1 MLCIDLQILIN
12 LHQHFLTLY
21 VFIYNKLS
29 FYIPSGKT
37 LQNMKPVL
45 SKRMI
50 RIEKKKKKM
59 AALLEISKLNEH
71 DRTKSAIMASSELNS
86 LEVQPSPKRPRTEL
100 DDSPEKT
107 SSVTQIDSSEK
118 PSLYSEEYLE
128 LKRLLREQNNKMK
141 AEPKFRLR
149 EIGESAAMDVSIEDR
164 IPLFLS
170 DIQHLLMF
178 SQIGHHS
185 PYSPARWCQLDKYN
199 KLVNTNILII
209 ENVSL
214 YDYQSHESMFSF
226 LNSKFQHKVEIITP
240 GAYKG
245 DIVQDLAT
253 VPLTGTQMRKFIN
266 KFGTL
271 EDAVIKSSELFDRI
285 RDLFPMEENKVK
297 STESIDPSL
306 PQDDKFPRTHLLLSG
321 WQMVEENFPLPIKG
335 LMESKYAGYVLT
347 KDSYKDVT
355 PTSPMFGIDCEMCR
369 TTSGDL
375 ELTRVSVVDENFQI
389 FYEELVKPD
398 NKIIDYLTRF
408 SGITHKMMKNVT
420 KRLIDVQE
428 DLRRILPSD
437 AILVGQSLSND
448 LHALKMMHPYII
460 DTSVIYNITGDR
472 TRKTKLQTLARE
484 FLSERIQEGRGGH
497 CSIEDSLASL
507 KLTKHKLAHDLHYGD
522 AVMANVA
529 THVRHH
535 PELGH
540 PHYATSMLKQTTK
553 QDRTAAVVSLEDI
566 TSRYNYYTFK
576 EEPKRTK
583 KINCVTERNNQQI
596 IKKYCELLKQYSM
609 NIAHVRFTDT
619 QIEKDG
625 TNIYKQV
632 DKWVQE
638 IYEATVV
645 PGLCAVIFG
654 GQKQYGNG
662 CCFITIKRLP

>member
-1 MLCIDLQILIN
+1 MYI
-12 LHQHFLTLY
+12 F
-21 VFIYNKLS
+21 FS

-37 LQNMKPVL
+37 LQNMKPVS

-71 DRTKSAIMASSELNS
+71 DRTKNANMASSELNS

-100 DDSPEKT
+100 DDSSLPTTE
-107 SSVTQIDSSEK
+107 IDSSEK
-118 PSLYSEEYLE
+118 PPLCTKEYLQ
-128 LKRLLREQNNKMK
+128 LKLLLREQTNKMK

-149 EIGESAAMDVSIEDR
+149 EIGEAAAMDVNIEDR

-170 DIQHLLMF
+170 DVQHLLMF
-178 SQIGHHS
+178 AQIGHHS
-185 PYSPARWCQLDKYN
+185 PYSPARWCQLDKFT
-199 KLVNTNILII
+199 KLENTNVLIV

-214 YDYQSHESMFSF
+214 YDYMSHESMFSF
-226 LNSKFQHKVEIITP
+226 LNSKFSHKVEIITP

-271 EDAVIKSSELFDRI
+271 EDAVIRSSDLFDRI
-285 RDLFPMEENKVK
+285 RDLFPMEENKGVSSE
-297 STESIDPSL
+297 STDSSL
-306 PQDDKFPRTHLLLSG
+306 PKGDKFPRTHLLLSG

-347 KDSYKDVT
+347 NDSYKDVT
-355 PTSPMFGIDCEMCR
+355 STSPMFGIDCEMCR

-375 ELTRVSVVDENFQI
+375 ELTRVSIVDENEKI

-420 KRLIDVQE
+420 KRLKDVQE
-428 DLRRILPSD
+428 DIRRILPSD

-497 CSIEDSLASL
+497 CSVEDSLASL
-507 KLTKHKLAHDLHYGD
+507 RLTKHKLAHDLHYGD

-553 QDRTAAVVSLEDI
+553 QDRTALIVSLEEI

-576 EEPKRTK
+576 DELKRTK
-583 KINCVTERNNQQI
+583 KVNCVAEKNNQQI
-596 IKKYCELLKQYSM
+596 IKKYCELAKQYSM
-609 NIAHVRFTDT
+609 NIAHVRFTDS
-619 QIEKDG
+619 QVEKDD
-625 TNIYKQV
+625 TKIYKQI

-638 IYEATVV
+638 IYEATVL
-645 PGLCAVIFG
+645 PGLCIVIFG
-654 GQKQYGNG
+654 GKKQYGNG